1 MAKILITEDERIIAE
16 DLKLTLQSF
25 GHEVA
30 AICASG
36 EEAVTKTRELLPDLI
51 FMDIQLKGKLTGID
65 AAHILKSSKIP
76 IIFCTAYSDHKTI
89 MQAASID
96 HSGYLIKPIME
107 NELKCILDKF
117 LNRKSSKIPKRRNP
131 RNKIKFELV
140 DLDLVQHS

>member
-25 GHEVA
+25 GHEVT

-51 FMDIQLKGKLTGID
+51 FMDIKLKGKLSGIE
-65 AAHILKSSKIP
+65 AAHILENCKIP
-76 IIFCTAYSDHKTI
+76 VIFCTAYSDNKTI
-89 MQAASID
+89 MRAANVGN
-96 HSGYLIKPIME
+96 SGYLIKPIME

-117 LNRKSSKIPKRRNP
+117 LNRKNSKNTKRFTPKNRME
-131 RNKIKFELV
+131 FELA
-140 DLDLVQHS
+140 DLNLVQHS

>member
-36 EEAVTKTRELLPDLI
+36 EEAVTKTRELHPDLI
-51 FMDIQLKGKLTGID
+51 FMDIKLKGKLSGID

-76 IIFCTAYSDHKTI
+76 VIFCTAYSDHKTI
-89 MQAASID
+89 MQAANVGN
-96 HSGYLIKPIME
+96 SGYLIKPIME

-117 LNRKSSKIPKRRNP
+117 LNRKSSKNPKRFTSKNR
-131 RNKIKFELV
+131 IDFDLA

>member
-36 EEAVTKTRELLPDLI
+36 EEAVAKTRELHPDLI
-51 FMDIQLKGKLTGID
+51 FMDIQLKGKLSGID

-76 IIFCTAYSDHKTI
+76 VIFCTAYSDHKTI

-107 NELKCILDKF
+107 NELKCILNKT
-117 LNRKSSKIPKRRNP
+117 LNGKSPKYSKSSATNSRRG
-131 RNKIKFELV
+131 F

>member
-25 GHEVA
+25 GHEVT

-36 EEAVTKTRELLPDLI
+36 EEAITKTRELLPDLI
-51 FMDIQLKGKLTGID
+51 LMDIQLKGKLSGIE

-76 IIFCTAYSDHKTI
+76 VIFCTAYSDHKTI
-89 MQAASID
+89 MRVASVD
-96 HSGYLIKPIME
+96 NSGYLIKPIME

-117 LNRKSSKIPKRRNP
+117 LNRKNSKKSKRFTLKNR
-131 RNKIKFELV
+131 IEFELI
-140 DLDLVQHS
+140 DLELVQQS